1 MLSSTILSATILG
14 AGEEEV
20 GMSIDLAGDALAE
33 ASTSG
38 TLYPTYLT
46 VAAVSVASAAGNLAL
61 AIPLSAAGD
70 ASAHASGDPDVLA
83 TLGGAA
89 SALASASAAISATLR
104 LAGGGTGEAV
114 GSATLGL
121 QTGLAGAAS
130 DTTVS
135 AGLLGILTSLAGS
148 AAALAAAVGVLDQR
162 VAVAGA
168 AEALASAAG
177 GLTQALALA
186 SSAEARVAATGGL
199 TLTQDVTGG
208 ITYAV
213 NVKTGAVTT
222 FENFGFERLVY
233 AHGRTYGLK
242 SGVLYRI
249 GGVEDPDAT
258 EIPVTLRFGAS
269 DLGGETL
276 QRLDKVYVRSREREG
291 ITLTPIYDEVVGRTY
306 YPRAGVRDGL
316 VKHRASV
323 GLNNR
328 WHTLGLRLTN
338 LNGGV
343 IDIGGFEFLTA
354 PLSSRI
360 P

>member
-1 MLSSTILSATILG
+1 MLSSTMLSATMLG

-20 GMSIDLAGDALAE
+20 SISIDLAGDALAE
-33 ASTSG
+33 ASASG

-46 VAAVSVASAAGNLAL
+46 AAATSVASAAGNLAL
-61 AIPLSAAGD
+61 TLPLSAAGEV
-70 ASAHASGDPDVLA
+70 SAHASGYPDVLA
-83 TLGGAA
+83 ALGGAA

-135 AGLLGILTSLAGS
+135 SGLLGILTSLAGS
-148 AAALAAAVGVLDQR
+148 AAAIAAAVGVLDQR

-168 AEALASAAG
+168 AEVLASAAG

-186 SSAEARVAATGGL
+186 SLVEARVAATGGL
-199 TLTQDVTGG
+199 TLTQSVAGG
-208 ITYAV
+208 VTYAV
-213 NVKTGAVTT
+213 NVTTGAVTT
-222 FENFGFERLVY
+222 FENFDFERLVY

-242 SGVLYRI
+242 LGVLYRI

-276 QRLDKVYVRSREREG
+276 QRLDKVYVRSRERAG

-316 VKHRASV
+316 IKHRASV

-338 LNGGV
+338 LNGGA